1 MLAAI
6 AMAGL
11 FIGCLWAISQGSAL
25 LDSSKGELTGLQ
37 FASLLRVLAF
47 DSLWAPLWLVSGMGY
62 GWLVRRLL
70 LGRQF
75 TSILTQVN
83 LGVATLLLLDW
94 LAAWN
99 GLLSPAV
106 IWALSVFGWFL
117 LVLQAR
123 EHWGAVSRPEGWP
136 GLPWPAVLSI
146 PAVAMIAAACT
157 HAPGGLWPSEFG
169 GYDVLSYHL
178 QLPKEWIAQGRMV
191 GLEHNVYS
199 YLPNFVEAG
208 YMHLALWYPGGV
220 VDAAYA
226 AQMLHALLAM
236 VAALTMGRIVTLL
249 IRTQNPGHRPGVRGT
264 LIAGFY
270 LAIPWTL
277 VTGSLAYNDQ
287 AVVALGAGSLLLLI
301 RAATDQESLSPWRP
315 AMAAGLLC
323 GAACLAKLTAIG
335 FIAAPVFLMLM
346 ITGREPLARR
356 ARLGL
361 VFAATCGLMVGLWM
375 FRNWL
380 WMGYPVFPLL
390 TNLFGAAH
398 WTTDQAARF
407 NAAHGPSAPLSE
419 RFGLLWTCLFGGP
432 ARVGGELFGTLI
444 WPAAIGAIGL
454 LLKVAQPIGRR
465 LLWGLLAMVVAQIL
479 FWLFFT
485 HHQSRFLIPLL
496 LPAGILVGMALGHLR
511 GRWVELLMGAAILW
525 LTAQGYR
532 QYLGVPN
539 AQLFI
544 DAGYIFREPADIK
557 SALRMESYLNGLP
570 LDTRIY
576 AEGFATPLYLDKPI
590 RYHTVWDVSP
600 LGRALRQAAPDS
612 PKAEARAAIGWLKEQ
627 GFTHVLVNYEMLD
640 LWLKPENYGYD
651 PSISPNKL
659 QDWAK
664 YGLQLVQIM
673 GPMHLYRV
681 K

>member
-11 FIGCLWAISQGSAL
+11 FIGTLWAISQGAAL
-25 LDSSKGELTGLQ
+25 IDRSKGELTGLQ

-70 LGRQF
+70 LGRRF

-83 LGVATLLLLDW
+83 LGVATLLMLDW

-99 GLLSPAV
+99 GLLSPAI
-106 IWALSVFGWFL
+106 IWTLSVFGWFL
-117 LVLQAR
+117 LILQAR
-123 EHWGAVSRPEGWP
+123 EHWNDVSRPEGWP
-136 GLPWPAVLSI
+136 GLPWTAVLAI

-169 GYDVLSYHL
+169 GYDALSYHL

-199 YLPNFVEAG
+199 YLPSFLEAG
-208 YMHLALWYPGGV
+208 YMHLALWYPGGMT
-220 VDAAYA
+220 DAAYA
-226 AQMLHALLAM
+226 AQMLHALLAL
-236 VAALTMGRIVTLL
+236 VAALTLGRILTLL
-249 IRTQNPGHRPGVRGT
+249 IREQNPASRPGVRGT
-264 LIAGFY
+264 LVAGIY

-277 VTGSLAYNDQ
+277 VTASLAYNDQ
-287 AVVALGAGSLLLLI
+287 AVVALGAGAVLLLI
-301 RAATDQESLSPWRP
+301 RSASLDWLAPWRP

-335 FIAAPVFLMLM
+335 FIAAPVFLFMM
-346 ITGREPLARR
+346 IRGDDPPARR
-356 ARLGL
+356 IRLGL
-361 VFAATCGLMVGLWM
+361 IFLTTCALMGGLWM

-380 WMGYPVFPLL
+380 WTGQPAFPLL
-390 TNLFGAAH
+390 TNLLGAAH
-398 WTTDQAARF
+398 WSSDQAARF
-407 NAAHGPSAPLSE
+407 NAAHGPSAPIAE
-419 RFGLLWTCLFGGP
+419 RFGLLWACLFGGP
-432 ARVGGELFGTLI
+432 ARVGGEQFGFVI
-444 WPAAIGAIGL
+444 WPALLGAIGV
-454 LLKVAQPIGRR
+454 LLKFAQPPARK
-465 LLWGLLAMVVAQIL
+465 LLWGLLAMLGAQIL
-479 FWLFFT
+479 FWFFFT

-511 GRWVELLMGAAILW
+511 GRWVELVTGVVILW

-532 QYLGVPN
+532 QYLSVPN
-539 AQLFI
+539 IQLFI
-544 DAGYIFREPADIK
+544 DAAFIFREPADHN
-557 SALRMESYLNGLP
+557 SALRMESFINGLP

-590 RYHTVWDVSP
+590 HYHTVWDASP
-600 LGRALRQAAPDS
+600 LGRALRQAAADS
-612 PKAEARAAIGWLKEQ
+612 SEKEARAAIAWLKEQ
-627 GFTHVLVNYEMLD
+627 GYTHFLVDYEMLD
-640 LWLKPENYGYD
+640 LWLKPGNYGYD

-659 QDWAK
+659 QDWTK
-664 YGLQLVQIM
+664 YGLQLVHIR